1 MSSHPE
7 SSQPEGR
14 YLLALTI
21 GALGVVYGDIGTSP
35 LYAFREC
42 FYGPHAVEA
51 NSANVF
57 GVLSLITWSLIVLV
71 TIKYL
76 VFVLRADNRGEGGIL
91 ALMALAVLQSKQ
103 NFHPRTR
110 WLLLVL
116 GLFGSALLYGDGM
129 ITPAISVLSAVEGL
143 TVAAPAF
150 EQYVIPLTI
159 VILIGLF
166 MIQQKGSGDIGK
178 FFGPVTMVW
187 FASMVLTGLP
197 CIFRN
202 PDVFQALSPHY
213 AVMFFWNNGW
223 HGFTVLGSVF
233 LVVTGG
239 EALYADMGHFGR
251 KPIRLAWFSLVL
263 PALLINYYGQGA
275 AVLMDPTVAEHPFFR
290 MAPAWA
296 LIPLVGL
303 ATAAT
308 VIASQALISGAFS
321 LTRQAVQFGYSPRV
335 EIVHTSAEE
344 VGQIYI
350 PWINWILL
358 VSVIG
363 LVLGFRTSSNLAA
376 AYGIAVATTMVITT
390 VFVYFVAVDR
400 WGWSKP
406 KAGGLIGF
414 FLLLELAF
422 FGANAMKFFQGG
434 WFPLLV
440 GVVIFTLMATWKTG
454 RMILTER
461 LRQGALPMDLF
472 LMSMESHPPARVS
485 GTAVFMAGNADGAP
499 HALLHNLKHNK
510 VLHERVIFLTV
521 RTEDIPHVPEDQQI
535 QVEQINDTFYRI
547 IAAYGFMQD
556 PNVPRILERCSKFGL
571 TFNLMETTFFLGRET
586 LIPTRQHKGMALWRE
601 RVFVWMSKNARNA
614 TDFFRLP
621 PNRVVEL
628 GAQIEI

>member
-14 YLLALTI
+14 YLLALTL

-42 FYGPHAVEA
+42 FYGPHAVA
-51 NSANVF
+51 VTPDHVY
-57 GVLSLITWSLIVLV
+57 GVLSLITWSLIILV

-103 NFHPRTR
+103 NFHPRLR
-110 WLLLVL
+110 WSLLVL

-143 TVAAPAF
+143 TVAVPSA
-150 EQYVIPLTI
+150 ERYVLPLTI
-159 VILIGLF
+159 AILIVLF
-166 MIQQKGSGDIGK
+166 MIQSRGSGSIGR
-178 FFGPVTMVW
+178 FFGPVTCVW
-187 FASMVLTGLP
+187 FVSMILTGIPHVLK
-197 CIFRN
+197 N
-202 PDVFQALSPHY
+202 PAVFQAASPHY
-213 AVMFFWNNGW
+213 AVMFLLNNGW
-223 HGFTVLGSVF
+223 HAFTVLGSVF

-251 KPIRLAWFSLVL
+251 KPIRLAWFALVL
-263 PALLINYYGQGA
+263 PALLVNYYGQGA
-275 AVLMDPTVAEHPFFR
+275 AVLMNPAVAEHPFFR
-290 MAPAWA
+290 MAPEWA

-303 ATAAT
+303 ATLAT

-358 VSVIG
+358 FSVIG

-376 AYGIAVATTMVITT
+376 AYGIAVATTMVVTT
-390 VFVYFVAVDR
+390 MFVYFVAVDR
-400 WGWSKP
+400 WGWSKL
-406 KAGGLIGF
+406 KAAGLIGF
-414 FLLLELAF
+414 FLTLELAF
-422 FGANAMKFFQGG
+422 FFANAMKFMQGG

-440 GVVIFTLMATWKTG
+440 GGIIFTLMATWKTG
-454 RMILTER
+454 RLILTER

-510 VLHERVIFLTV
+510 VLHERVVFLTV

-535 QVEQINDTFYRI
+535 TVEQINDTFFRI
-547 IAAYGFMQD
+547 IVAYGFMQD
-556 PNVPRILERCSKFGL
+556 PNVPRVLERCARFGL
-571 TFNLMETTFFLGRET
+571 EFNMMETTFFLGRET
-586 LIPTRQHKGMALWRE
+586 LIPTKKHRGMALWRE
-601 RVFVWMSKNARNA
+601 KVFVWMSKNARNA